1 MFKIIIVD
9 DDKWMQDMIRDK
21 IKETADAFLNTQLL
35 VFSSGEA
42 FLEYAKTQEYGEEG
56 DIFFVDIELGNG
68 MTGLEF
74 GRLLRKTYPNRGLVF
89 LTSHTEFALESYEIE
104 ADQYILKET
113 MDERLPHILEKL
125 MRRMGAEKNEYLML
139 KRQDEP
145 EEKEQKV
152 YFREIITVH
161 KKKMGKYA
169 EYATFH
175 GNFKER
181 IPLSELMKKLDSN
194 EFFLADRSNI
204 INLRN
209 VQSIKGNTIYMEEG
223 HELELNQYR
232 IDAAKKKIEAYWR
245 EREWDDKF
253 ME

>member
-1 MFKIIIVD
+1 
-9 DDKWMQDMIRDK
+9 
-21 IKETADAFLNTQLL
+21 
-35 VFSSGEA
+35 
-42 FLEYAKTQEYGEEG
+42 
-56 DIFFVDIELGNG
+56 
-68 MTGLEF
+68 MTGLEL
-74 GRLLRKTYPNRGLVF
+74 GRILRKTYPNRGLVF

-125 MRRMGAEKNEYLML
+125 MRRLGAEKNDYLKL

-181 IPLSELMKKLDSN
+181 ISLSELMKKLDSN

-232 IDAAKKKIEAYWR
+232 IDATKKQIEAYWR
-245 EREWDDKF
+245 EQKWDDKF

>member
-1 MFKIIIVD
+1 
-9 DDKWMQDMIRDK
+9 
-21 IKETADAFLNTQLL
+21 
-35 VFSSGEA
+35 
-42 FLEYAKTQEYGEEG
+42 
-56 DIFFVDIELGNG
+56 

-74 GRLLRKTYPNRGLVF
+74 GRILRKTYPNRGLVF

-113 MDERLPHILEKL
+113 MDERLPRILEKL
-125 MRRMGAEKNEYLML
+125 MYRMGAEKNEYLKL
-139 KRQDEP
+139 KCQDEP

-152 YFREIITVH
+152 YFREIIAVH

-169 EYATFH
+169 EYVTFH

-181 IPLSELMKKLDSN
+181 ISLSELMKKLDSN
-194 EFFLADRSNI
+194 EFFLVDRSNI

-209 VQSIKGNTIYMEEG
+209 VQGIKGNTIYMEED

-245 EREWDDKF
+245 EREWNDKS
-253 ME
+253 MS

>member
-1 MFKIIIVD
+1 MLKIIIVD

-56 DIFFVDIELGNG
+56 DLFFVDIELGEG

-74 GRLLRKTYPNRGLVF
+74 GRILRKTYPNRGLVF

-113 MDERLPHILEKL
+113 MDERLPRILEKL
-125 MRRMGAEKNEYLML
+125 MCRMGAEKNEYLKL
-139 KRQDEP
+139 KCQDEP
-145 EEKEQKV
+145 EEKEQKI
-152 YFREIITVH
+152 YFREIIAVH

-169 EYATFH
+169 EYVTFH

-181 IPLSELMKKLDSN
+181 ISLSELMKKLDSN
-194 EFFLADRSNI
+194 EFFLVDRSNI

-209 VQSIKGNTIYMEEG
+209 VRGIQGNLIYMEEG
-223 HELELNQYR
+223 HVLELNQYR
-232 IDAAKKKIEAYWR
+232 IKAAKQKIEEYWR
-245 EREWDDKF
+245 ARRWNENS
-253 ME
+253 MS

>member
-1 MFKIIIVD
+1 MLKIMIVD

-113 MDERLPHILEKL
+113 MYERLPHIMQKL

-181 IPLSELMKKLDSN
+181 ISLSELMKKLDSN

-245 EREWDDKF
+245 EREWNDKS
-253 ME
+253 MS

>member
-1 MFKIIIVD
+1 MLKIVIVD
-9 DDKWMQDMIRDK
+9 DDKQMQDMIRDK
-21 IKETADAFLNTQLL
+21 IKETADAFLNIQLL

-56 DIFFVDIELGNG
+56 DIFFVDIELGDG

-74 GRLLRKTYPNRGLVF
+74 GRILRKTYPNRGLVF

-113 MDERLPHILEKL
+113 MDERLPRILEKL
-125 MRRMGAEKNEYLML
+125 MRRLGAEKNDFRML

-152 YFREIITVH
+152 FFGEMIAVH

-169 EYATFH
+169 EYVTFH

-181 IPLSELMKKLDSN
+181 ISLSELMKELDSN

-209 VQSIKGNTIYMEEG
+209 VQGIQDNTIYMEKDY
-223 HELELNQYR
+223 ELELNQYR
-232 IDAAKKKIEAYWR
+232 INAAKKQIEAYWR
-245 EREWDDKF
+245 EQKWDDKF

>member
-1 MFKIIIVD
+1 MLKIVIVD
-9 DDKWMQDMIRDK
+9 DDKQMQDMIRDK

-56 DIFFVDIELGNG
+56 DIFFVDIELGDG
-68 MTGLEF
+68 MTGLEL
-74 GRLLRKTYPNRGLVF
+74 GRILRKTYPNRGLVF

-125 MRRMGAEKNEYLML
+125 MRRLGAEKNDFRML

-152 YFREIITVH
+152 FFSEMIAVH

-169 EYATFH
+169 EYVTFH

-181 IPLSELMKKLDSN
+181 ISLSELMKELDSN

-209 VQSIKGNTIYMEEG
+209 VQGIQDNTIYMEKDY
-223 HELELNQYR
+223 ELELNQYR
-232 IDAAKKKIEAYWR
+232 IDATKKQIEAYWR
-245 EREWDDKF
+245 EQKWDDKF